1 MAILKKQVGVIL
13 TSFALAATAVTG
25 ARAQE
30 AAASLTPQLL
40 QQVKDGAKICKKS
53 EADMMKARDG
63 ASQFVSYTYVEGK
76 KDDTIFSEIVN
87 GVRKN
92 VLVTKVNDAS
102 GYEKRAMENVLPTDK
117 PENDPKC
124 PTKFWNSRAIVDA
137 SSAYKA
143 AGF

>member
-1 MAILKKQVGVIL
+1 MVALKNKVGAIL

-30 AAASLTPQLL
+30 TVALTPQVL

-53 EADMMKARDG
+53 DADMIKARDG

-87 GVRKN
+87 GTRTN

-102 GYEKRAMENVLPTDK
+102 GYEKRAMANVLPTDK

-124 PTKFWNSRAIVDA
+124 PTKFWNSRAILDA
-137 SSAYKA
+137 NSAYKA